1 MKEKEF
7 TEEIQQKLQV
17 KLVDY
22 EVLMG
27 ENLVYRVII
36 DDKIEYKP
44 KNPKK
49 PIRGNLSFQTDLM
62 IKQNSVPLVI
72 IEIKYGKF
80 TTHDVLVYS
89 IKAQKH
95 KEIYPYIRYGLLI
108 GDYKIIYNRFFT
120 HNFGFDFALAIA
132 DTEIGSINKLTRVIN
147 AQIENAEK
155 LLNILKKGNNVILF
169 NTVIETEYV

>member
-1 MKEKEF
+1 MDEKEF
-7 TEEIQQKLQV
+7 TEEVQQKLQV
-17 KLVDY
+17 KLADY
-22 EVLMG
+22 EVLIG
-27 ENLVYRVII
+27 ENLIYRVII
-36 DDKIEYKP
+36 DDNVEYKP
-44 KNPKK
+44 KDPKE
-49 PIRGNLSFQTDLM
+49 PSRGNLSFQTDLM
-62 IKQNSVPLVI
+62 IKRNKVPLVI
-72 IEIKYGKF
+72 IEVKYGKF